1 MTNHFKYYGYSLW
14 RPVPQEAERQKH
26 DAIYDSLKLKEEP
39 DWSTC
44 QRISKKFLYTRAWKE
59 CLAKLPRENTPEY
72 EESEE
77 VADRKSV
84 V

>member
-26 DAIYDSLKLKEEP
+26 DAIYDSLKLGEEP

-59 CLAKLPRENTPEY
+59 CWQNCRAKTLPST
-72 EESEE
+72 
-77 VADRKSV
+77 RKARAR
-84 V
+84 

>member
-26 DAIYDSLKLKEEP
+26 DAIYDSLKLGEEP

-44 QRISKKFLYTRAWKE
+44 QRISKKFLYTRA
-59 CLAKLPRENTPEY
+59 
-72 EESEE
+72 
-77 VADRKSV
+77 
-84 V
+84 